1 LHEQLRAGSPQ
12 QAAMLAERIAEA
24 SRSIA
29 ALALL
34 EPQGGDGQGGGDRSE
49 TDRFGAAVA
58 EPGVAGGAR
67 ETALQDGVAG
77 AGLHTAVIVDEHE
90 EPAGPPI
97 AIRDARRAPDT
108 PWASAVERRL
118 DRYLTDRERFA
129 VLLVELVDGERLRLA
144 QSPTDAERQIREIE
158 SAMVEQLRPADS
170 LVREADG
177 RYWLLAPDTDSA
189 EARMLASRIA
199 AAARRCAS
207 HRGVP
212 MEVAVGVALCPEHGL
227 ESGALLGHAEVD
239 LYAAQ
244 ARGGV
249 LSDPDADPA
258 A

>member
-1 LHEQLRAGSPQ
+1 
-12 QAAMLAERIAEA
+12 MLAERIAET
-24 SRSIA
+24 SRAIA

-34 EPQGGDGQGGGDRSE
+34 EPQGGGDDGGGGT
-49 TDRFGAAVA
+49 TDRFGTPAA
-58 EPGVAGGAR
+58 EPDMAAGGR
-67 ETALQDGVAG
+67 ETTVQDGALG
-77 AGLHTAVIVDEHE
+77 AGVRAAVIVDEHE

-97 AIRDARRAPDT
+97 AIRDARRPPDT

-129 VLLVELVDGERLRLA
+129 VLLVELLDGERLRLA
-144 QSPTDAERQIREIE
+144 QSPADAERQIREIE

-170 LVREADG
+170 LVRETDG

-207 HRGVP
+207 HRGAP
-212 MEVAVGVALCPEHGL
+212 MEVAVGIALCPEHGL
-227 ESGALLGHAEVD
+227 DSGALLGHAEVD